1 MIAEVSHATPS
12 VTTPIDTF
20 WCLEGLVDQGGVK
33 RRIPV
38 NSNPFH
44 VGRHAKCDLVLHSRN
59 VSKSHADLI
68 SAGELLAVRD
78 LQSTNGTYVN
88 GKRIAGDALL
98 NEGDFVQFAD
108 MEFRAAKEVSQNF
121 ERTVEKSN
129 VGGPG
134 VLSQF
139 DRLINQQCIV
149 PFFQPVVALG
159 PEETIGYEVLARSTL
174 KGLENPHEM
183 FSTAARLNLEE
194 KLSACAGRSASWQ
207 DAN

>member
-12 VTTPIDTF
+12 VITPIDTF
-20 WCLEGLVDQGGVK
+20 WCLEGLVHQGGVK

-88 GKRIAGDALL
+88 GKRIAGD
-98 NEGDFVQFAD
+98 
-108 MEFRAAKEVSQNF
+108 
-121 ERTVEKSN
+121 
-129 VGGPG
+129 
-134 VLSQF
+134 
-139 DRLINQQCIV
+139 
-149 PFFQPVVALG
+149 
-159 PEETIGYEVLARSTL
+159 RS
-174 KGLENPHEM
+174 
-183 FSTAARLNLEE
+183 
-194 KLSACAGRSASWQ
+194 
-207 DAN
+207 